1 MLWELFLRTI
11 LSFILIMVITRFLGK
26 TTVAQMTFHDFVAA
40 ITLGSLTANLAF
52 NIDESILQSIVSL
65 ITFSVIAYLLMVVSL
80 KSRTLRKWF
89 SGQPTVLI
97 QDGKILEQNMRKLK
111 FTLDTL
117 NQELREKNI
126 FNIEEVQ
133 YAVLELN
140 GKLSVLRKPEYLPV
154 TRKDLNLHL
163 NTKQTFPVELIMD
176 GKIIDDN
183 LRQNRIDK
191 EWLLSQVKARGLS
204 VEDVNYAVKSS
215 NGNLFFDVYED
226 RLNQTIDHHTID
238 KE

>member
-1 MLWELFLRTI
+1 
-11 LSFILIMVITRFLGK
+11 
-26 TTVAQMTFHDFVAA
+26 MTFHDFVAA

-191 EWLLSQVKARGLS
+191 EWLLSQVKTRGLS

>member
-1 MLWELFLRTI
+1 VIFMLWDLFLRTV
-11 LSFILIMVITRFLGK
+11 LAFILIMIITRFLGK

-52 NIDESILQSIVSL
+52 NLNMSFLQLTVSL
-65 ITFSVIAYLLMVVSL
+65 LTFSGVAYLLMVLSL
-80 KSRTLRKWF
+80 KNRTLRKWF

-97 QDGKILEQNMRKLK
+97 ENGKILEQNMRKLK

-133 YAVLELN
+133 YAVLEPR
-140 GKLSVLRKPEYLPV
+140 KVSVLRKPEYLPV
-154 TRKDLNLHL
+154 TRKDLNLHS
-163 NTKQTFPVELIMD
+163 NEKQSFPIELIMD
-176 GKIIDDN
+176 GKIIDEN
-183 LRQNRIDK
+183 LRQNGIDK
-191 EWLLSQVKARGLS
+191 EWLLSQAKAKGLS
-204 VEDVNYAVKSS
+204 VEDIHYAVKSS
-215 NGNLFFDVYED
+215 NGKLFFDAYND
-226 RLNQTIDHHTID
+226 RLNHVID